1 MSKVSDIKIEDFK
14 YDLPEDRIA
23 KFPLE
28 ERDQSKLLIYKD
40 GHIDSSVYR
49 NLTAYLEPGT
59 LLVMNN
65 TKVVEARL
73 LFEKTTGG
81 IIEVFCLEP
90 AGNQPVENGLTAK
103 GKVRWNCM
111 VGGIAKWKQPVL
123 SQEII
128 INDHPIHL
136 QARIAERH
144 ADIFEIEFE
153 WHPDHICF
161 SQILGAAG
169 HIPLP
174 PYLKRKAEASDKL
187 RYQTVYA
194 SKEGSVAAPTAG
206 LHFTD
211 ALLTDLKNGSID
223 MDYVSLHVG
232 AGTFLPVKA
241 ETMAG
246 HTMHREW
253 ICISVPFLKKLINHA
268 TQPVIAVGTTS
279 LRTLESIYWM
289 GIKTILNPEGDPT
302 SVEVSQWDPYEIKSN
317 DVAKQEALESL
328 LRWMERRGLEE
339 LVCTTQLMIAPGYQ
353 IKMIDGLITNFHQ
366 PSSTLLLLV
375 AACIGEDW
383 RKVYQYAL
391 DNDYRFLSYGD
402 GSLLWC
408 RRW

>member
-1 MSKVSDIKIEDFK
+1 MHQVYDIKIEDFK

-49 NLTAYLEPGT
+49 NLTAYLEAGS

-90 AGNQPVENGLTAK
+90 SSHQPIEKGLEAT
-103 GKVRWNCM
+103 GHVRWNCM
-111 VGGIAKWKQPVL
+111 VGGISKWKGSVL
-123 SQEII
+123 SQQIKLSGRDI
-128 INDHPIHL
+128 ML
-136 QARIAERH
+136 QAAIVDRSN
-144 ADIFEIEFE
+144 DVVEIEFT
-153 WHPDHICF
+153 WNDDTIRF
-161 SQILGAAG
+161 SEILSAAG
-169 HIPLP
+169 HVPLP
-174 PYLKRKAEASDKL
+174 PYLRRKAAASDKL

-194 SKEGSVAAPTAG
+194 NKEGSVAAPTAG

-211 ALLTDLKNGSID
+211 ALLNELKKKGITATE
-223 MDYVSLHVG
+223 VTLHVG

-246 HTMHREW
+246 HNMHREW
-253 ICISVPFLKKLINHA
+253 ISVSADFVKQLIERESKA
-268 TQPVIAVGTTS
+268 VIAVGTTS
-279 LRTLESIYWM
+279 LRTLESLYWM
-289 GIKTILNPEGDPT
+289 GVKALKNPNTDIAGL
-302 SVEVSQWDPYEIKSN
+302 EVAQWDPYQIDAMAISK
-317 DVAKQEALESL
+317 KEALESL
-328 LRWMERRGLEE
+328 LKWMEQKDLRE
-339 LVCTTQLMIAPGYQ
+339 LVCTTQLMIAPGYT
-353 IKMIDGLITNFHQ
+353 IKMIDALITNFHQ

-375 AACIGEDW
+375 SACIGDDW
-383 RKVYQYAL
+383 RKVYPYAL
-391 DNDYRFLSYGD
+391 ANDYRFLSYGD

-408 RRW
+408 RRG